1 MNDVVAA
8 VCACPGAATS
18 TMPAAITNNIR
29 LNDLNDTIAI
39 FPLPRAVTFAKT
51 GSLASTHS
59 VCRLRR
65 PSWLLAYL
73 LERDRRVAT
82 FAGPP
87 ECATMGVV
95 LAVAG
100 IAIRGQRDL
109 GDILGNVAGL
119 AVETAMRP
127 GQRVARLCVVI
138 EAPPAPIVR
147 VMAQR
152 TARP

>member
-1 MNDVVAA
+1 MAD
-8 VCACPGAATS
+8 
-18 TMPAAITNNIR
+18 NIR
-29 LNDLNDTIAI
+29 PDDFNEIIAL
-39 FPLPRAVTFAKT
+39 FPPLPAERIRAIRYADV
-51 GSLASTHS
+51 LP
-59 VCRLRR
+59 LRR
-65 PSWLLAYL
+65 LSWLLAYL

>member
-1 MNDVVAA
+1 MAD
-8 VCACPGAATS
+8 
-18 TMPAAITNNIR
+18 NIR
-29 LNDLNDTIAI
+29 PDDFNEIIAL
-39 FPLPRAVTFAKT
+39 FPPLPAERIRAIQYADV
-51 GSLASTHS
+51 LP
-59 VCRLRR
+59 LRR
-65 PSWLLAYL
+65 LSWLLAYL

>member
-1 MNDVVAA
+1 LYDVVSAD
-8 VCACPGAATS
+8 CAWPGAAAS
-18 TMPAAITNNIR
+18 TTAAAIADNIR
-29 LNDLNDTIAI
+29 PDDFNIRPDDFNEFIAL
-39 FPLPRAVTFAKT
+39 FPPLPAERIRAIRYADV
-51 GSLASTHS
+51 LP
-59 VCRLRR
+59 LRR
-65 PSWLLAYL
+65 LSWLLAYL

-119 AVETAMRP
+119 AVETAVRP
-127 GQRVARLCVVI
+127 G
-138 EAPPAPIVR
+138 
-147 VMAQR
+147 
-152 TARP
+152 